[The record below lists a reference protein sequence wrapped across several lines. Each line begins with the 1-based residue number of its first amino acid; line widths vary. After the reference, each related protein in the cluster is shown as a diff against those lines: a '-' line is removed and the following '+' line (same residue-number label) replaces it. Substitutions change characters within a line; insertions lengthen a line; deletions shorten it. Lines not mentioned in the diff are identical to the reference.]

1 MHDSVDIILTEVN
14 MLSLDLFAQNRLSNI
29 PCYSLHEKW
38 WQSTNLLNSLKL
50 GWNNHDA
57 SNLCQSIY

>member
-29 PCYSLHEKW
+29 PCYSLHLQNMIKSDDN
-38 WQSTNLLNSLKL
+38 QQICLTL
-50 GWNNHDA
+50 
-57 SNLCQSIY
+57 